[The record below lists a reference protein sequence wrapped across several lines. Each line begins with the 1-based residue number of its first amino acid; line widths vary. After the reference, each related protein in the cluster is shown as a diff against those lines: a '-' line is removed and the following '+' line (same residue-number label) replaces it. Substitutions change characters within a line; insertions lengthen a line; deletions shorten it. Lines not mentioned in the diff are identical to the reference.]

1 MHTYKCENI
10 IFGPTHANIQGKK
23 RMAKSPKHRSASNK
37 KSSSK
42 SPRSKD
48 STQARSHY
56 RKTSRSRSR
65 SRSAQPRSRSSSRGR
80 GSTSSKKKIA
90 SPVVKKFDDSAAD
103 VKKIIPVSHRTPKN
117 GLSYKLFPFS
127 DKGLRRRG
135 ITMRV
140 LQPMNL
146 SNLKVKGIKLKH
158 RFSSHCKRLSRY
170 YAVLVILG
178 LIGLGIFYTGY
189 SVDQL
194 AKYARQHINSITT
207 YVQKRG

>member
-1 MHTYKCENI
+1 
-10 IFGPTHANIQGKK
+10 
-23 RMAKSPKHRSASNK
+23 MAKSPKHRSASNK

-80 GSTSSKKKIA
+80 GI
-90 SPVVKKFDDSAAD
+90 VKKFDDSAAD